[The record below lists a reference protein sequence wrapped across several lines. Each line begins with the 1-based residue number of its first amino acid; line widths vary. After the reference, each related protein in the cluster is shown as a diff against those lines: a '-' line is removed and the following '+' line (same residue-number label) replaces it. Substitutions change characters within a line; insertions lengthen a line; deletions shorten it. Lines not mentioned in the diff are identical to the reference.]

1 MKNILVISFIIQIA
15 LSSYNYSLMDY
26 NTTSPTFES
35 NVWEPEYLD
44 YITMQYL
51 DSCPISKKN

>member
-26 NTTSPTFES
+26 NTTSSTFES

-44 YITMQYL
+44 YITMHYFATQG
-51 DSCPISKKN
+51 

>member
-1 MKNILVISFIIQIA
+1 MKNILVISFTIQIA

-44 YITMQYL
+44 YITMHYFATQG
-51 DSCPISKKN
+51 